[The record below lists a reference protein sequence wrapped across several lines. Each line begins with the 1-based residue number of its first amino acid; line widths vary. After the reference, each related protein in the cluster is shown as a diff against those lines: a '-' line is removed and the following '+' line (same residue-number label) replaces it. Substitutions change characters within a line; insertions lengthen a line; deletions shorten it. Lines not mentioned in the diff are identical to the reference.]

1 VDDKQRSPTSSAEK
15 GFLMAKGK
23 LVLECT
29 LDKEINYHGQVSML
43 KDLFASLLMKGKIT
57 KTRAVV
63 LDKSFQLGL
72 NVIIL
77 FSNVIY

>member
-43 KDLFASLLMKGKIT
+43 KGLFASLLMKSKI
-57 KTRAVV
+57 A
-63 LDKSFQLGL
+63 KS
-72 NVIIL
+72 
-77 FSNVIY
+77 SCP